1 MERAQGLIRQH
12 GALDD
17 TIARARHY
25 AAIARDALGLFPDGE
40 PKHALTEVVDFCVER
55 AY

>member
-1 MERAQGLIRQH
+1 MKY

-17 TIARARHY
+17 TISRARHY

-40 PKHALTEVVDFCVER
+40 AKNALTEVVDFCVER
-55 AY
+55 EF